1 MLLPD
6 PDTLNNLSFSR
17 FVLTN
22 LAAKRAEQLA
32 KAARPL
38 LNSEEMASLESHHP
52 LTIALAE
59 IALGKIK
66 PKFVEAKPIEVEQDS
81 AALADV
87 IENPT
92 VGTLLSRLSEDD
104 LGARTLDDLID
115 DADLDDDIE
124 VLGDDI
130 DDEDDD
136 SSEDVETDL
145 IESSVD
151 QISLDEV
158 VEQENQDDS
167 ESSDE

>member
-1 MLLPD
+1 
-6 PDTLNNLSFSR
+6 
-17 FVLTN
+17 
-22 LAAKRAEQLA
+22 
-32 KAARPL
+32 
-38 LNSEEMASLESHHP
+38 
-52 LTIALAE
+52 
-59 IALGKIK
+59 
-66 PKFVEAKPIEVEQDS
+66 
-81 AALADV
+81 
-87 IENPT
+87 
-92 VGTLLSRLSEDD
+92 LLSRLSEDD